1 MSEEK
6 LDVASEFADLT
17 GTEIEVAHES
27 ESNVNNEDAQ
37 LESNVIDLT
46 EDASET
52 EQVKSPLELAI
63 ENESPKEVIESSLK
77 SDSRTEEREPEVTPE
92 SQEVV
97 EEEYQQPEEQ
107 EYRES
112 SSEDAYYNTLDML
125 NETYNTDYDNLDE
138 LLDDLESEDGESF
151 ANEQLEEINRFVSE
165 TGRSA
170 EDYFRTQTQ
179 NYDEMSDDGVI
190 KEYLA
195 LENPELTQE
204 EIDLFYNSTY
214 KQNDKYSSEE
224 NQLGKIHLKK
234 DVIKA
239 RDELKELQ
247 EEYWSPEQ
255 TSDGYTDE
263 EYQQIQMQQDE
274 AREDFYDQM
283 DDELDSIESLTFQIN
298 DKESFDYKLTDEDK
312 QVVGQA
318 LSNLDDFF
326 EPYMDEQGNMDRESL
341 ALDMM
346 AMKLQ
351 GKIVKSVASQYRSKG
366 SEQVLRDIKN
376 PSYEPAK
383 MSDRRSNNSVEKQIS
398 NQIFGDSTLW
408 D

>member
-63 ENESPKEVIESSLK
+63 ENESSKEVTESSLK

-97 EEEYQQPEEQ
+97 EEEYYPEEQ

-125 NETYNTDYDNLDE
+125 NETYNTDYDNLDD
-138 LLDDLESEDGESF
+138 LLDDLESENGEGF

-195 LENPELTQE
+195 LENPELTQK

-214 KQNDKYSSEE
+214 KQDDKYSSEE

-239 RDELKELQ
+239 REELKELQ
-247 EEYWSPEQ
+247 QEYWSPEP
-255 TSDGYTDE
+255 TSDEYTDE
-263 EYQQIQMQQDE
+263 EIRQIQMQQDE

-383 MSDRRSNNSVEKQIS
+383 MSDRRSNNSIEKQIS
-398 NQIFGDSTLW
+398 GQIFGDSTLW

>member
-37 LESNVIDLT
+37 LESNVVDLT
-46 EDASET
+46 GDASET
-52 EQVKSPLELAI
+52 EQAKSPLELAI
-63 ENESPKEVIESSLK
+63 ENESSKEVIESSLK
-77 SDSRTEEREPEVTPE
+77 SDSRTEEREPEITPE

-97 EEEYQQPEEQ
+97 EEENYPEEQ

-125 NETYNTDYDNLDE
+125 NETYNTDYDNLDD
-138 LLDDLESEDGESF
+138 LLDDLESEDGEGF

-195 LENPELTQE
+195 LENPELTQK

-214 KQNDKYSSEE
+214 KQDDKYSSEE

-239 RDELKELQ
+239 REELKELQ
-247 EEYWSPEQ
+247 QEYWSPEP
-255 TSDGYTDE
+255 TSDEYTDE
-263 EYQQIQMQQDE
+263 EIRQFQMEQDE

-383 MSDRRSNNSVEKQIS
+383 MSDRRSNNSIEKQIS
-398 NQIFGDSTLW
+398 GQIFGDSTLW